1 MYSVKIV
8 KMKSLARSFVL
19 AGAVAGA
26 LIGFGPNVG
35 VAQEVKPD
43 AVLAK
48 VGDLVVTE
56 QDLEFAQA
64 DMAQQFARVPEE
76 QRKAAV
82 LSALIDIKLLS
93 LLAAKEGVAESA
105 AFKTRMEFLRA
116 RTLHNAY
123 FQEKIASSVTDD
135 EVKARFEVE
144 IKGVTPQ
151 KQISARHILLKTEEE
166 ALAVVKELQGGK
178 DFVEVA
184 KEKST
189 GPSGPNGGDL
199 GFFGKGQMVPEFEA
213 AAFALEK
220 GGITDTPVKTQFGF
234 HVIKKEDERDE
245 PLPTFEESKTQIRQI
260 LLQEKYLASIATAKE
275 SAAVEVMDE
284 ALKAQ
289 IDIIK
294 QPK

>member
-1 MYSVKIV
+1 MN
-8 KMKSLARSFVL
+8 SLIFAKVLSPIRKLFLTSVL
-19 AGAVAGA
+19 ATS
-26 LIGFGPNVG
+26 LISFNAFEVQ
-35 VAQEVKPD
+35 AQNT
-43 AVLAK
+43 VLAK
-48 VGDLVVTE
+48 VGDLTVTE
-56 QDLEFAQA
+56 EEVAFAQA
-64 DMAQQFARVPEE
+64 DMAQQFARIPEE

-93 LLAAKEGVAESA
+93 LLAAKEGVDESA
-105 AFKTRMEFLRA
+105 GYKSRIEFLKT

-123 FQEKIASSVTDD
+123 FQEKIVPSIS
-135 EVKARFEVE
+135 EEQIKERFDVE
-144 IKGVTPQ
+144 IKGMVPA

-166 ALAVVKELQGGK
+166 ALAVIKELEAGK

-189 GPSGPNGGDL
+189 GPSGPKGGDL

-220 GGITDTPVKTQFGF
+220 GSITNAPVKTQFGF

-245 PLPTFEESKTQIRQI
+245 PLPTLEASKDAIRQF
-260 LLQEKYLASIATAKE
+260 LFQEKYLASVAKAKE
-275 SAAVEVMDE
+275 TAAVVVMDE

-289 IDIIK
+289 IDEIK
-294 QPK
+294 KPK